1 MVASTAPK
9 ALVASLLRSVLY
21 CTICTQVCTYVH
33 IHTFCTSHII
43 VQYVCMEQETDH
55 TDNTM
60 KLYERPQHTGRGRK
74 DYRRQQTQKTGNS
87 PQRHI
92 GIHHMDTSKP
102 PRDCHE
108 TEGYCIPQFRKTE
121 GPSRQ
126 NTDGATTVHRVQLFA
141 GHSHKACMANSF
153 RECTEVASNKHVYSP

>member
-1 MVASTAPK
+1 
-9 ALVASLLRSVLY
+9 
-21 CTICTQVCTYVH
+21 
-33 IHTFCTSHII
+33 
-43 VQYVCMEQETDH
+43 MEQETDH

-60 KLYERPQHTGRGRK
+60 KLYERPQPTGRGRK

-87 PQRHI
+87 LQRHI

-153 RECTEVASNKHVYSP
+153 RECTEVASNKHVYSPWFCNHLLQKQREAGWGESQLLGQGLRGGEGRERMQRCHSHT